1 VWRVS
6 VPAREY
12 YIMILY
18 YVSFCIINYTINN
31 YNTSGIIELNFA
43 RSPSNPLCFFITNF
57 PFTRSDD
64 QLYMYIILL
73 YTAYACRLRR
83 ICIPVCLSRP
93 ARTAAAQLHRGA
105 ATAATCYNRMC
116 AHRVCY
122 YNTTASFHNSCSE
135 GGILYSY
142 YVCYIYIYI
151 IPTVIM
157 TQYNNNNN
165 NNNNTLV

>member
-6 VPAREY
+6 VPTREY

-31 YNTSGIIELNFA
+31 YNTSGIIELKFRA
-43 RSPSNPLCFFITNF
+43 VAVQSTLFFHYEF
-57 PFTRSDD
+57 PVYEVRWSIIHV
-64 QLYMYIILL
+64 YYNILL

-93 ARTAAAQLHRGA
+93 ARTAAAQLRRGA

-116 AHRVCY
+116 AHRVY
-122 YNTTASFHNSCSE
+122 VIIIRLHRFIIAAAKVEFRTRIMHVIYIHTYNTNRDYDA
-135 GGILYSY
+135 
-142 YVCYIYIYI
+142 V
-151 IPTVIM
+151 
-157 TQYNNNNN
+157 
-165 NNNNTLV
+165 